1 MMVYTNKDLFDAL
14 ISENTEG
21 LRSLKKL
28 VLPRVVAFCKK
39 YGVPGE
45 AAEEVTHDSMLI
57 LMEDIDNGKYFY
69 EGKCP
74 SLYATKVGQ
83 YLVLN
88 LSKSKYTRKDK
99 VQDLSAAEHFIG
111 FDDIEKRLHNTMLLE
126 QLMEHTQDRCQQLI
140 TLKYLQEYSYE
151 QIITLQLTHYQSVAA
166 VKNATSQCMAKL
178 VETAKSLGLK
188 YL

>member
-1 MMVYTNKDLFDAL
+1 MVYTNKELFEAL
-14 ISENTEG
+14 IADHPEG

-57 LMEDIDNGKYFY
+57 LMEDIEEGKFFY

-74 SLYATKVGQ
+74 SLYASKVGQ

-99 VQDLSAAEHFIG
+99 VQDLTAAEQFIA

-126 QLMEHTQDRCQQLI
+126 QLLGKIQDRCQQLI
-140 TLKYLQEYSYE
+140 TLKYLKEYSYE

-178 VETAKSLGLK
+178 IETAQNLGLK
-188 YL
+188 Y